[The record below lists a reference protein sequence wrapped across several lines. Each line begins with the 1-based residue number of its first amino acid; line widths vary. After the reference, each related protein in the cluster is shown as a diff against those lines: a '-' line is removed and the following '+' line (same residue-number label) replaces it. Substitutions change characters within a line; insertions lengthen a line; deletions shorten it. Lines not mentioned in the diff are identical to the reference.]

1 MVSGKRSD
9 VPVMIIAVAMIAVIL
24 IGEVVVYTS
33 DYTDYS
39 ADASMEDGVIS
50 YTVSAD
56 GSKTYSVVVS
66 SNGSKIQTLYLYYD
80 ETYPS
85 DVEDIEA
92 DVGAP
97 ALTQSYHLSQ
107 LVQLL
112 EYRGVT
118 DVVYVNAAE
127 LRSTLEGLVA
137 DGSSSG
143 TGLVCM
149 SGVLPETVYTG
160 SSEDLIFQWLS
171 DGGYLY
177 WAGNLIGYGYGTA
190 DGEIVEVE
198 NYQELFFGSACLNTG
213 ETDRVYDE
221 CSDNGYV
228 SALSLQNNHVKYGV
242 NADLITGRSALSL
255 GFEGDGYASITAVSY
270 GGGAIFVFGGDYI
283 DYQRYDMA
291 QVIAAGI
298 GPDSEI
304 VEVATGSVKGTCEGT
319 VTVEAE
325 KFDGLSAYIY
335 LGGYY
340 VVYGTYCDL
349 QTPEDGQ

>member
-1 MVSGKRSD
+1 MVSGNRSD
-9 VPVMIIAVAMIAVIL
+9 RTVVAIAVAIVAVIL

-39 ADASMEDGVIS
+39 AEASIEDGVIS

-66 SNGSKIQTLYLYYD
+66 DSGSYGRVQTLYLYYD
-80 ETYPS
+80 ESYPS
-85 DVEDIEA
+85 DVEDVEA

-118 DVVYVNAAE
+118 DVEYVNAAE
-127 LRSTLEGLVA
+127 LKEVLESLVG
-137 DGSSSG
+137 DGTSSG
-143 TGLVCM
+143 TGLVCL

-160 SSEDLIFQWLS
+160 HEDDPIFQWLS
-171 DGGYLY
+171 DGGSLY

-190 DGEIVEVE
+190 DGRIVKVE
-198 NYQELFFGSACLNTG
+198 NYQELFFGSECLNTG
-213 ETDRVYDE
+213 DADRAYE
-221 CSDNGYV
+221 EYEGNSYLT
-228 SALSLQNNHVKYGV
+228 ALSLQNNHVKYGV
-242 NADLITGRSALSL
+242 DATKITDRSCLSL
-255 GFEGDGYASITAVSY
+255 GYQCDGYASITAVSY
-270 GGGAIFVFGGDYI
+270 GAGAVFVFGGDYI

-291 QVIAAGI
+291 QVIASGI
-298 GPDSEI
+298 GPDSKI
-304 VEVATGSVKGTCEGT
+304 VKVVTGEVRGTAEGT
-319 VTVEAE
+319 VTVET
-325 KFDGLSAYIY
+325 DSTDLSAYIY

-340 VVYGTYCDL
+340 VVYGTYCSL
-349 QTPEDGQ
+349 EQADG